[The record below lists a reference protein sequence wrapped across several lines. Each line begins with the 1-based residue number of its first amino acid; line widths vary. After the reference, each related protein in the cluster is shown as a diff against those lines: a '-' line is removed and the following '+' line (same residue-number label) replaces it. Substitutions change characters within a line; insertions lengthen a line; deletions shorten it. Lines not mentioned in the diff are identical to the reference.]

1 MSTESA
7 LPDHPTTDG
16 ASDDG
21 PEVRSHQDF
30 GPADLCVVVCTYNGA
45 QRIGACLAALM
56 AQETSVEIVVVDD
69 GSHDGVAEVAAAFD
83 VTVEVL
89 SENQGLS
96 AARNHGIRVTSSAL
110 VAFCDD
116 DCVPPPDWTTQLL
129 ATWNQ
134 VGAEVVGVGGEV
146 IGAGRSTLAERYLD
160 DNNPIAPLEFAMID
174 PSLSHRLMRQVRQ
187 GAPKGLVNPASTA
200 YAPVASLVGANMS
213 FRRDALDVIGGFDD
227 SIRFGGDEEYVCTE
241 LRGAFSSTCL
251 MVAPKI
257 VMRHKFDPHLRD
269 NWRRR
274 YSYGKGSGR
283 RWVREGGLPAT
294 SVLGVTAAGAA
305 VLAAPLGAAWAIGA
319 CLGVGLLP
327 RSGWVSRAVRSG
339 EWSQAAYPVC
349 AMVDDACDVA
359 GFFVGAVR
367 QIESRRR
374 PAP

>member
-1 MSTESA
+1 MSMDAAPHDNPTMDDATEDS
-7 LPDHPTTDG
+7 PV
-16 ASDDG
+16 
-21 PEVRSHQDF
+21 VRSHQNF

-45 QRIGACLAALM
+45 QRIGACLAALV

-69 GSHDGVAEVAAAFD
+69 GSHDGVAEVAAGFG

-96 AARNHGIRVTSSAL
+96 AARNHGIRVTSTAL

-116 DCVPPPDWTTQLL
+116 DCVPPPDWTAQLL
-129 ATWNQ
+129 ATWNH
-134 VGAEVVGVGGEV
+134 VGPDVVGVGGEV
-146 IGAGRSTLAERYLD
+146 IGAGRDTLAERYLD
-160 DNNPIAPLEFAMID
+160 DNNPLAPLEFAMVD
-174 PSLSHRLMRQVRQ
+174 PSLSYRLMRQLRQ
-187 GAPKGLVNPASTA
+187 GSPAKVPEAVSNA
-200 YAPVASLVGANMS
+200 EAPVASLVGANMS
-213 FRRDALDVIGGFDD
+213 FRRDALDAIGGFDD
-227 SIRFGGDEEYVCTE
+227 SISFAGDEEYVCTE
-241 LRGAFSSTCL
+241 LRKAYSSTCL
-251 MVAPKI
+251 VVAPTI
-257 VMRHKFDPHLRD
+257 VMRHQFDAHLRD

-305 VLAAPLGAAWAIGA
+305 VLAAPLGAAWAVGA

-327 RSGWVSRAVRSG
+327 RSRWVSRAVRSG

-359 GFFVGAVR
+359 GFLVGAVR
-367 QIESRRR
+367 QIERRNK
-374 PAP
+374 PAS